1 MPSLPKFLTTG
12 QGAPGASAGG
22 WQPTVIYLLIFI
34 VAEMVVFGFISKTL
48 R

>member
-12 QGAPGASAGG
+12 QGAPGSSAG
-22 WQPTVIYLLIFI
+22 WQPTVVYLLILVI
-34 VAEMVVFGFISKTL
+34 AEMAIFGFISKTL

>member
-12 QGAPGASAGG
+12 QGAPGATGG
-22 WQPTVIYLLIFI
+22 WEPTVIYLLLLVI
-34 VAEMVVFGFISKTL
+34 AEMVVFGFIAKTL